1 MADGPNIAN
10 AYVQLIPTMDGA
22 QAQITKELG
31 GEEAGTEAGNK
42 IGSAIKKAIAA
53 AGIGLAIKAAVD
65 AGKKAWENINA
76 VAEYGDAI
84 DKTSQKVGLSTD
96 AYQRWDYAMQISGAS
111 MAECTVGLKTLTN
124 TYDDAISGTASA
136 VEKFDRL
143 GLSMDD
149 LAGKSRE
156 EIFETVVKSLQNVT
170 DETTRAALANDL
182 FGRSG
187 QSLMPMFN
195 MTNEALDETMAQ
207 ADKYGMIMSEESV
220 KAAAAFEDSLTK
232 MRGTATG
239 IKNRVFGALMPAVTS
254 IMDGVSD
261 TLAGIDGGTAK
272 ISAGINDLVGQIT
285 DKLPAAVGL
294 IADVA
299 PRLVT
304 GLADALASLDWNA
317 LTESLTTAIN
327 DLMTAAVQAGPQL
340 AGAAMTLLT
349 GLITGLA
356 MAAPTLLP
364 QAVDAILGTISALFD
379 HAPELV
385 QAATAL
391 LLGLVEGILASV
403 DTLLGPSGKA
413 TLDSIIAAITAA
425 IPMLL
430 TAAVQLIV
438 GLLNYIIENADDLI
452 PAATELVVTL
462 VTGLGSMAGEL
473 LAVAIELLIQFIAGL
488 NDPKTVGRI
497 LKAGVDIVV
506 GLVRS
511 IGAQAGALW
520 DAGMDIVRGIW
531 QGISNGFGWIKNM
544 ISGWV
549 GNVLDFIKGL
559 FGIGSPSKVMADQ
572 VGQWLPAGLAEGI
585 VDNAGIIDDAWSE
598 VTDDMTAT
606 ARVDMIAGSARIG
619 QLQSAQ
625 LAQTARTMTPEQFA
639 EAVARALLGVKVE
652 LDGREAGQFVRKTV
666 LDAVYY

>member
-76 VAEYGDAI
+76 VAEYGDQI
-84 DKTSQKVGLSTD
+84 DKTSQKVGLSTE
-96 AYQRWDYAMQISGAS
+96 AYQRWDYAMQISGSS
-111 MAECTVGLKTLTN
+111 MADCTVGLKTLTN
-124 TYDDAISGTASA
+124 TYDDAINGTDTA

-156 EIFETVVKSLQNVT
+156 DIFATVVGALQNVT
-170 DETTRAALANDL
+170 DETEKAALANDF
-182 FGRSG
+182 FGKSG
-187 QSLMPMFN
+187 QNLMPMFN
-195 MTNEALDETMAQ
+195 MTNEQLAATMAE
-207 ADKYGMIMSEESV
+207 ADEYGMIMSDDAV

-232 MRGTATG
+232 MKGTANG

-254 IMDGVSD
+254 IMDGLSD
-261 TLAGIDGGTAK
+261 SMAGFEGGTEK
-272 ISAGINDLVGQIT
+272 ISSGINELVGQIT
-285 DKLPAAVGL
+285 EEIPYALDILAGIIPDVVGGLATAITSLDWGSIANSLMEAVNGLLEAAVTAL
-294 IADVA
+294 PQLATVA
-299 PRLVT
+299 MTLLSGLVT
-304 GLADALASLDWNA
+304 GLAK
-317 LTESLTTAIN
+317 
-327 DLMTAAVQAGPQL
+327 
-340 AGAAMTLLT
+340 
-349 GLITGLA
+349 
-356 MAAPTLLP
+356 AAPTLLP
-364 QAVDAILGTISALFD
+364 MATEAILGTIQALFD
-379 HAPELV
+379 NAPALV
-385 QAATAL
+385 KAAIL
-391 LLGLVEGILASV
+391 LLNGLIDGILKMVEVLLSPSGQATLESIINAIGEAV
-403 DTLLGPSGKA
+403 PMLIEAAFSILEKLLTYLIDNIDTLLP
-413 TLDSIIAAITAA
+413 AAIQMVMT
-425 IPMLL
+425 
-430 TAAVQLIV
+430 
-438 GLLNYIIENADDLI
+438 IIQGI
-452 PAATELVVTL
+452 
-462 VTGLGSMAGEL
+462 GSSLG
-473 LAVAIELLIQFIAGL
+473 
-488 NDPKTVGRI
+488 KI
-497 LKAGVDIVV
+497 LKAAYELLGKFLKGLADPVMLGKILNAGVTVV
-506 GLVRS
+506 NEMISGVWSML
-511 IGAQAGALW
+511 GGLW

-531 QGISNGFGWIKNM
+531 SGISSGFGWIKDM

-585 VDNAGIIDDAWSE
+585 VDNSGIIDDAWGE